1 MDARDAHIL
10 LNMME
15 KVGPVVV
22 RSLAEQLGSVEAIFT
37 ADGAALQTARGVGP
51 ELARAIL
58 EQRERL
64 DLAGELQAVEGA
76 GARILTPGDAEYP
89 PSLREIHDPPL
100 ALYVRGALES
110 RDKHA
115 VAIVGTRRPSHYGRE
130 VAERLA
136 GQLAQAGFTIVSG
149 LAEGIDTAAHQAA
162 LKAGGRTVA
171 VLGGALDRLYPPSNA
186 GLAEAIAERGA
197 VLSEFVMG
205 REPDRTTF
213 PIRNRIVSGM
223 SMGLI
228 VVEASLTS
236 GAMITA
242 KSANEQGRQVFA
254 VPGRIDSARSLGCH
268 SLIRSG
274 AALVRGLDDIL
285 EEFELLLPRTPAE
298 KSAAADRPRVT
309 LSAEESCIVAA
320 LGDGEQG
327 VDALIRLSG
336 LKPAAVSGL
345 LLGLEMKRMIR
356 LRPGRMVELIR
367 TNGV

>member
-1 MDARDAHIL
+1 
-10 LNMME
+10 
-15 KVGPVVV
+15 
-22 RSLAEQLGSVEAIFT
+22 
-37 ADGAALQTARGVGP
+37 
-51 ELARAIL
+51 
-58 EQRERL
+58 
-64 DLAGELQAVEGA
+64 
-76 GARILTPGDAEYP
+76 
-89 PSLREIHDPPL
+89 
-100 ALYVRGALES
+100 
-110 RDKHA
+110 
-115 VAIVGTRRPSHYGRE
+115 
-130 VAERLA
+130 
-136 GQLAQAGFTIVSG
+136 
-149 LAEGIDTAAHQAA
+149 DTAAHQAA

-309 LSAEESCIVAA
+309 LSAEESSIVAA

-336 LKPAAVSGL
+336 LKPAAVSVL